1 MYSKIKE
8 ITIIMCFYALYY
20 ITSYVVSNIHY
31 NIAYIYWILM
41 NDPAHNH
48 NHEGRLRFISVSNFV
63 TSPVATKL
71 SKTTYFLEC
80 YPWVLVNA
88 F

>member
-1 MYSKIKE
+1 
-8 ITIIMCFYALYY
+8 
-20 ITSYVVSNIHY
+20 
-31 NIAYIYWILM
+31 M

-80 YPWVLVNA
+80 YLWVLVNA
-88 F
+88 